1 MFEEKTPKCANSNRT
16 SVSPKLLKQ
25 GIMVRGG
32 FQIPQRECVMVEVH
46 LSGVFPRSESL
57 VEITRAADRGRA
69 TDADVQAALECDCQA
84 LLQLQTQIG
93 VDYVVDGQLNWQD
106 MFRPFTELF
115 TGIQLGSL
123 TRWFDNNTFYR
134 KPIIVEKV
142 KPHGDNVDQFFRHK
156 LLLDI
161 QRKKAIVP
169 GPLTFALLS
178 ENKAYGNVADLIDDL
193 SHALSNVIAT
203 LRETGYSLIQF
214 NEPAISNDKR
224 ANEVLQYAKQSYE
237 TCAQTAGAKTALHLY
252 FSDPEPVLD
261 ALLDLPVDAV
271 GIDFYATSLESI
283 AKHTF
288 NKELDCG
295 CIDGRNSLLESPE
308 DLSKFVQ
315 RVKQKVEPKHITVT
329 PNCDL
334 DFLPYP
340 VAEKKTR
347 LLTEVKKRLG

>member
-1 MFEEKTPKCANSNRT
+1 
-16 SVSPKLLKQ
+16 
-25 GIMVRGG
+25 
-32 FQIPQRECVMVEVH
+32 MVEVH

-69 TDADVQAALECDCQA
+69 TDADVQAALDRDCQA
-84 LLQLQTQIG
+84 LLRLQTQVG
-93 VDYVVDGQLNWQD
+93 LDYVTDGQLNWQD
-106 MFRPFTELF
+106 IFRPLTELF

-134 KPIIVEKV
+134 KLIIVEKV
-142 KPHGDNVDQFFRHK
+142 KSHGSSVDHFFRHE
-156 LLLDI
+156 LFLDI
-161 QRKKAIVP
+161 QRRKAIVP

-178 ENKAYGNVADLIDDL
+178 ENKAYGNVADLIDDF
-193 SHALSNVIAT
+193 SHALSNVITT
-203 LRETGYSLIQF
+203 LRTAGYALIQF
-214 NEPAISNDKR
+214 NEPAISNNKR
-224 ANEVLQYAKQSYE
+224 TNEVLQYAEQSYE
-237 TCAQTAGAKTALHLY
+237 TCAKSAGAKTALHVY

-261 ALLDLPVDAV
+261 AVLDLPVDAV

-315 RVKQKVEPKHITVT
+315 RVEQKVEPKRITVT

-340 VAEKKTR
+340 IAEKKTR
-347 LLTEVKKRLG
+347 LLADVKKRLG